1 MATLKIAFEPP
12 EIRPGGAGGGVRP
25 IDLAQLG
32 RQTMG
37 DKNLEAEVLKLFAR
51 EARSVI
57 DTLSRDPA
65 ADARALAHRLK
76 GAARAVGAVSVAS
89 AAEGL
94 ESEPGDSGKIAILLH
109 AVAETENFICGLLR

>member
-1 MATLKIAFEPP
+1 MAALKIAFEPP
-12 EIRPGGAGGGVRP
+12 EIRPGSNGRSAGQ
-25 IDLAQLG
+25 IDFAQLG

-37 DKNLEAEVLKLFAR
+37 DKELEAEVLRLFAR
-51 EARSVI
+51 EARGVI
-57 DTLSRDPA
+57 DTLSRDAA
-65 ADARALAHRLK
+65 ADAVPLAHRLK

-94 ESEPGDSGKIAILLH
+94 EEAPHDAGKVAVLLR